1 MITHYLK
8 KRIVTYFLATAVIFV
23 LPFIRIND
31 NHFFLLSF
39 DKQKL
44 NLFFVSFNTNELYLM
59 PFLLIMMF
67 VFIFFITNL
76 LGRVWCGW
84 ACPQTLF
91 RMIYRDIIQTKI
103 FKLYSGR
110 KNKQNPIRNNII
122 KKILS
127 VVFFYIISVIAASN
141 FLWYFIPPEDFFTYI
156 QNPNEHLL
164 LIGIVFFL
172 SLFITFDI
180 TYIKENFCAYLCP
193 YARIQSVMFDNDT
206 KMVIY
211 DEGRGGLIY
220 KDGVKFTKKPLGG
233 ECVACEACVKV
244 CPTHIDIRKG
254 MQLECINCLECADA
268 CSVVQSRFNR
278 PSLINWNSTNVTVK
292 KEKIKYFRA
301 KTIGYLIF
309 LSILLIGL
317 IYKANHKDTM
327 LLNINRTSE
336 LYSVKKGKVVNAYS
350 ILLQNTDKK
359 EHKFYLEILSD
370 DKNIYI
376 HKPKKAFSIK
386 AGEKSPRIL
395 VLKAQCDSTLK
406 EDKNINIKLKA
417 YAVDD
422 DKINIIKDTVF
433 IYPKGEL
440 CKIKKHKY

>member
-8 KRIVTYFLATAVIFV
+8 KRIFAYFLATAVIFV
-23 LPFIRIND
+23 LPFIRING

-91 RMIYRDIIQTKI
+91 RMLYRDVIQTKI
-103 FKLYSGR
+103 FRLYLGR
-110 KNKQNPIRNNII
+110 KNKQNPIKNHII
-122 KKILS
+122 KQILG
-127 VVFFYIISVIAASN
+127 VCIFYFISLIAASN
-141 FLWYFIPPEDFFTYI
+141 FLWYFIPPEDFFAYI
-156 QNPNEHLL
+156 QNPSEHLL

-193 YARIQSVMFDNDT
+193 YARIQSVMLDNDT

-220 KDGVKFTKKPLGG
+220 KNGIKITKKPLGG

-268 CSVVQSRFNR
+268 CSVVQNRFNR
-278 PSLINWNSTNVTVK
+278 PSLINWNSTNATIK

-309 LSILLIGL
+309 LTALLIGL
-317 IYKANHKDTM
+317 IYKANHKETM

-336 LYSVKKGKVVNAYS
+336 LYSVKKGEIINAYS
-350 ILLQNTDKK
+350 ILLQNTDSK
-359 EHKFYLEILSD
+359 EHKFYLKILSD

-376 HKPKKAFSIK
+376 HKPKKEFTIK
-386 AGEKSPRIL
+386 AFEKLPRIL
-395 VLKAQCDSTLK
+395 VLKSKCDANLTK
-406 EDKNINIKLKA
+406 EKNVNIKIQA
-417 YAVDD
+417 YALDEE
-422 DKINIIKDTVF
+422 KINIIKDSIF
-433 IYPKGEL
+433 IYPKGEI
-440 CKIKKHKY
+440 CKIKKRKY